1 MNRIDKAIED
11 VMLTLDRVTIY
22 SNDCIGKDWPLD
34 VWRGQLADARAL
46 AHELDHEA
54 IIEGRKCE

>member
-1 MNRIDKAIED
+1 MNRIDHVSTEIENVLVEWNID
-11 VMLTLDRVTIY
+11 E
-22 SNDCIGKDWPLD
+22 
-34 VWRGQLADARAL
+34 WRGQLADARAL